1 MANTE
6 KGLLKEQ
13 LGYLGGKYT
22 ASTSAV
28 VPDDAYV
35 FFAIQ
40 FITASVITCV
50 GNVTGLTSIT
60 ITAGTIIYG
69 RFTSFTLASGSV
81 IAYQGV

>member
-6 KGLLKEQ
+6 KGLLREQ

-28 VPDDAYV
+28 LPDTGYV

-40 FITASVITCV
+40 FITDSVITCV
-50 GNVTGLTSIT
+50 GNITGLTSIS
-60 ITAGTIIYG
+60 ISAGTIIYG

-81 IAYQGV
+81 IAYYGV